1 MSTLFILKEAYLLC
15 QRCQTRL
22 IFEQKWPQGSHWN
35 ATSLVFWELGQANLP
50 WANLLV
56 NFDGVQITRWI
67 RVNLDVFVSL
77 TQGQIYCIEASSP
90 STARFDCSWR
100 VCWYELTIRDRWS
113 WVFVSTSTRPYRC
126 WWYCFCCCYR
136 YRHPITPA
144 TWHSCWQA
152 SSFSAEK
159 ECPLSSSA
167 SPPRSCSHTKRVEW
181 SEW

>member
-1 MSTLFILKEAYLLC
+1 MKVMARSTWRWC
-15 QRCQTRL
+15 GSTVDVSRC
-22 IFEQKWPQGSHWN
+22 W
-35 ATSLVFWELGQANLP
+35 LVFWELGQ
-50 WANLLV
+50 ANLLV

-67 RVNLDVFVSL
+67 RVNLEVFVSL

-100 VCWYELTIRDRWS
+100 VCWYELTIRDGWS

-126 WWYCFCCCYR
+126 WRYRFCCCYR

-167 SPPRSCSHTKRVEW
+167 SPPKKLQSYQKSRMEQMVDILAYSHMLANLL
-181 SEW
+181 